1 MKPFTRSLA
10 AISGL
15 LCLIV
20 VACAP
25 TLPSVTPLPSTSPS
39 PAAVTESPPAAT
51 PLPPPTEL
59 PTPGP
64 DLATFF
70 EDSFKQ
76 LLLRDPEGVIELG
89 LAETLRL
96 QGAHLTDISAAYVQE
111 TQALEKTTL
120 DQLRAYDWTALPP
133 EEQISAEVYAWYL
146 DDAVRGQP
154 FTELDYPVNQFIN
167 SIPTQLE
174 RFFSDLHAVRN
185 RQEAQDYLTRLGEVD
200 TKFEQLLAGL
210 QRREAAGVIL
220 PRFLITWTLS
230 DLRATV
236 TQAPRQTI
244 YYTAFRDKVN
254 ALADLSAEEQQA
266 LLAQA
271 EQEIQTSVLPAYQQ
285 LVQYLA
291 HLETVATNAAGIW
304 KLPHG
309 DAYYAYL
316 LRHYTTTDLTADQI
330 HTLGL
335 QEVARLQAELRTRFT
350 QLGYPADE
358 ALTTSLARAA
368 EEGGY
373 VQGPEILQAY
383 EQALQEAQTASAP
396 AFDHQPAA
404 SVIIKADPVGG
415 YYIPP
420 ALDGSRPGAFYA
432 NVEGIQARLG
442 IATLVHHETVPG
454 HHLQLAWA
462 QELDLPRFRTLVTFD
477 GYVEGWALYA
487 QDLMAE
493 LGYFDGD
500 PYGDIGRLRSDLY
513 RAARLV
519 VDTGLHAQKWTYQQA
534 VDYLVESGALGRGGA
549 EYEVARYLV
558 MPGQAT
564 SYYIG
569 RMKLLEL
576 RAQAQAA
583 LGDRFDLRAFHTVVL
598 GNGSVPLELLERLVD
613 EYIATEQAKVAGLTT
628 AEIQTLASLTQ
639 VDDYPLYTMHYYG
652 DYVQSGTGDRR
663 STTAS
668 PPPAWACSLFAALG
682 DPASRLYGRNFDW
695 DYSPAL
701 LLYTDPPNGYASISS
716 VDIAY
721 LVDADKVKQLTTLP
735 LAERQEL
742 LGAPALP
749 FDGMNETGLAIGMA
763 AVPAGNVPA
772 DPAKPTL
779 DSLAVMREVLD
790 HASTVAEAVALLQQ
804 YNIDWDGGPPL
815 HYLIADRSGY
825 ATLVEFYAGQVV
837 LIPNEQPWHQATNF
851 LRAAAGDAP
860 TGECWRYDRLNAELT
875 ATGGRLTAAGALKLL
890 SQVTQEG
897 TQWSVVYGLST
908 GVVTIAM
915 HQQYEPAHTFTL
927 PLSQP

>member
-1 MKPFTRSLA
+1 MKPFTRS
-10 AISGL
+10 IVSIMGL
-15 LCLIV
+15 LCLTV
-20 VACAP
+20 AACAP
-25 TLPSVTPLPSTSPS
+25 TPPSTTPSPSASPS
-39 PAAVTESPPAAT
+39 PAAVTEAPPEAT
-51 PLPPPTEL
+51 PLPPPTAL
-59 PTPGP
+59 PTSAP
-64 DLATFF
+64 DLTAFF
-70 EDSFKQ
+70 EDSFNQ

-89 LAETLRL
+89 LADTLGL
-96 QGAHLTDISAAYVQE
+96 QDAHLTDISAAYVQE
-111 TQALEKTTL
+111 TQTLERATL
-120 DQLRAYDWTALPP
+120 EELRAHDWTALPP
-133 EEQISAEVYAWYL
+133 DQQLSAEVYAWYL

-154 FTELDYPVNQFIN
+154 FAELDYPVNQFIN

-185 RQEAQDYLTRLGEVD
+185 QQEAQDYLARLGEVD

-220 PRFLITWTLS
+220 PRFLITWTLG
-230 DLRATV
+230 DLRTTAA
-236 TQAPRQTI
+236 QAPRQTV

-254 ALADLSAEEQQA
+254 ALTDLSAEEKQA
-266 LLAQA
+266 FLAQA
-271 EQEIQTSVLPAYQQ
+271 EQEIQTSVLPAYQK
-285 LVQYLA
+285 LVQYLEQ
-291 HLETVATNAAGIW
+291 LETVATDNAGIW

-316 LRHYTTTDLTADQI
+316 LRHHTTTDLTADQI

-335 QEVARLQAELRTRFT
+335 QEVARIQAELRTLFT

-368 EEGGY
+368 EESGY
-373 VQGPEILQAY
+373 VQGSEILQTY
-383 EQALQEAQTASAP
+383 EQALQAAQTASAL

-404 SVIIKADPVGG
+404 SVVIKADPVGG

-432 NVEGIQARLG
+432 NVAGIQARLG
-442 IATLVHHETVPG
+442 IATFVHHETVPG
-454 HHLQLAWA
+454 HHLQIAWA

-487 QDLMAE
+487 QQLMGE
-493 LGYFDGD
+493 LGYFDDD
-500 PYGDIGRLRSDLY
+500 PYGNIGRLRSDLY

-519 VDTGLHAQKWTYQQA
+519 VDTGLHAKKWTYQQA
-534 VDYLVESGALGRGGA
+534 VDYMVESGALGRGGA

-583 LGDRFDLRAFHTVVL
+583 LGDRFDLQTFHTVVL
-598 GNGSVPLELLERLVD
+598 GNGSVPLEILERLVD
-613 EYIATEQAKVAGLTT
+613 EYITTEQAKTAGLTT

-652 DYVQSGTGDRR
+652 DYVQSGAGDRR
-663 STTAS
+663 STTAPA
-668 PPPAWACSLFAALG
+668 PPTWACSLFAALA

-695 DYSPAL
+695 NYSPAL
-701 LLYTDPPNGYASISS
+701 LLYTDPPDGYASVSI

-735 LAERQEL
+735 LAERQGL

-749 FDGMNETGLAIGMA
+749 FDGMNEAGLAIGMA
-763 AVPAGNVPA
+763 AVPSGDVPA
-772 DPAKPTL
+772 DPAKPTIG
-779 DSLAVMREVLD
+779 SLGVMRAVLD
-790 HASTVAEAVALLQQ
+790 HAATVDEAVALLQQ
-804 YNIDWDGGPPL
+804 YNLDWGGGPPL

-825 ATLVEFYAGQVV
+825 ATLVELYEEQVV
-837 LIPNEQPWHQATNF
+837 LIPNEQPWHLATNF
-851 LRAAAGDAP
+851 LRAAAGNSAA
-860 TGECWRYDRLNAELT
+860 GECWRYDWLSDELT
-875 ATGGRLTAAGALKLL
+875 ATSGQLTAAGALTLL
-890 SQVTQEG
+890 SQVAQGE

-908 GVVTIAM
+908 GTVTIAM
-915 HQQYEPAHTFTL
+915 HQQYEQAHTFTL
-927 PLSQP
+927 PLNPP